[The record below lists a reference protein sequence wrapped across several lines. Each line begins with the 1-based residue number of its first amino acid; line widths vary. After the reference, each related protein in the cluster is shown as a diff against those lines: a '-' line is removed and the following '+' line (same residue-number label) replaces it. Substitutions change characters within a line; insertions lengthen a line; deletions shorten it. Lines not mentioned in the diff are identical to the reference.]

1 MELLKDLDKEIKA
14 KGKRS
19 VVNQIEANAVQDSI
33 SQSIAKKPGLR
44 DMFLTT
50 AAIGGAAAAPEYA
63 LPIAAGKAA
72 QIAIQQEPVARAALR
87 AAQEGVKVPAV
98 IPRITAKAPAMAAT
112 PIEREESGGI
122 APRTLQQIKKERGL

>member
-1 MELLKDLDKEIKA
+1 MLKDLDKEVKA

-19 VVNQIEANAVQDSI
+19 VANQIEANALQDSI
-33 SQSIAKKPGLR
+33 SQSISKKSGLI
-44 DMFLTT
+44 DKILPYGLAGT
-50 AAIGGAAAAPEYA
+50 AVVAPEVA
-63 LPIAAGKAA
+63 LPLAGAKLG
-72 QIAIQQEPVARAALR
+72 QIAMQSEPVARAALK

-98 IPRITAKAPAMAAT
+98 IPRITAKAPAMVAT